1 MCWPARTTEIAVADS
16 TRLEAFSDAVFG
28 FALTLLVVALE
39 VPDSFASLVAAMRGF
54 VAFAASFAVL
64 YWIWYEHQRFF
75 RRHPLADGP
84 TTLLNALLLFVVLFY
99 VYPLKFMFTFLA
111 RAFIGGGAPAL
122 RVSLEE
128 SRLLLII
135 YGAGFAAVFA
145 IFALMYWHAVRR
157 TPTLSP
163 EERQHSRG
171 IAQAH
176 ALSMAVGLTSVGLA
190 AVLPTSWLGL
200 AGFLY
205 FVLGPLHAWHG
216 IRSARR
222 LVAPGLGG

>member
-1 MCWPARTTEIAVADS
+1 VADS

-39 VPDSFASLVAAMRGF
+39 VPDSFEELARTMRGF

-84 TTLLNALLLFVVLFY
+84 TIVLNALLLFVVLFY

-111 RAFIGGGAPAL
+111 GLVVGAGPGPASITL
-122 RVSLEE
+122 DQ
-128 SRLLLII
+128 SRQLLVV
-135 YGAGFAAVFA
+135 YGLGFAAVFA
-145 IFALMYWHAVRR
+145 IFGLMYRHAASRAAQLR
-157 TPTLSP
+157 LSP
-163 EERQHSRG
+163 GDLARTRAIS
-171 IAQAH
+171 QAH
-176 ALSMAVGLTSVGLA
+176 GLSMAVGLTSVALA
-190 AVLPTSWLGL
+190 AVLPGPLTGL

-205 FVLGPLHAWHG
+205 VLLGPLHAWHG
-216 IRSARR
+216 VRSARR
-222 LVAPGLGG
+222 ALAADAGGGGS